1 MKKVINVCAYA
12 RVSTDTRDQENSF
25 DNQKNYFER
34 EITKNPHYNLI
45 EVYADKGLSATSMV
59 KRDDFLRMV
68 YNAGIDID
76 KVAYEHND
84 KNHNEQIFLLSNR
97 KPKFERIFVKNTSR
111 FARNIDAI
119 DLLRKLRSK
128 GVYVEFLDISKSTSN
143 ESDFV
148 FIEMLLVFDENDSRD
163 KSRKVKFGQL
173 EGMKN
178 GVVHVNSRLY
188 GFKKIDKYNLEIIED
203 EAKVIRYIYELYA
216 NGDGVRVIIDKL
228 TKKGY
233 RTRAGKSFAK
243 SSILNILKN
252 EKYKGDNI
260 RRKFTT
266 GTVFVDKSNPKMRDE
281 EDWIIHKDTI
291 PPIVSDELWDK
302 CEKIRLSRNVNQR
315 GLNYSKNKLVGL
327 LKCGKCGANYI
338 KNVDKGRVF
347 YNCSTKKQHGVKACD
362 NINIS
367 EKILIENIEQIAD
380 GGFYQDIIHD
390 KDVYIS
396 QLEEVAEKLVEK
408 YNEGL
413 DTSKL
418 EKLNN
423 QKKDYELQKNRL
435 ADLYLSAKV
444 DMSYYDDKNNELTRI
459 LKKTEKEIS
468 YITSGKEIIKQ
479 EIEEVKESIKHL
491 EEIEVKETYTIEE
504 MFEELNSITI
514 ERHFD
519 NPKEILVS
527 FDYKILDNMNKL
539 IEKYV

>member
-45 EVYADKGLSATSMV
+45 EVYADRGLSATSMI

-68 YNAGIDID
+68 VDAGIDID

-128 GVYVEFLDISKSTSN
+128 GVYVEFLDINKTTEN

-188 GFKKIDKYNLEIIED
+188 GYKKIDKYNLEIIED

-216 NGDGVRVIIDKL
+216 NGDGARVIIDKL

-243 SSILNILKN
+243 STILNILKN

-260 RRKFTT
+260 RRKYTT
-266 GTVFVDKSNPKMRDE
+266 GTVFVDKSNPKIRDE
-281 EDWIIHKDTI
+281 KDWIIHKDTI

-396 QLEEVAEKLVEK
+396 QLLQVAEKLVEK

-459 LKKTEKEIS
+459 LKKIEKEIS
-468 YITSGKEIIKQ
+468 YLTGGKEIIKQ

-491 EEIEVKETYTIEE
+491 EEIEVKEIYTVEE

-527 FDYKILDNMNKL
+527 FDYKILDIMNKL